1 MITYPRLSRKPIAF
15 RSMTSMT
22 PVDFEA
28 LLEEFLA
35 AQARRRQAATHTK
48 RSRQPRR
55 RAPGAGHPYAHD
67 DRTRL
72 LMALSGSAST
82 RPTRSSGCCSTRT
95 RANRHA
101 SMDTHGEHENRR
113 DERSCNSRRP
123 IFMGTPGRTTSGR
136 PFWSSGW
143 SRSKPG
149 YTGKMRHSGERVTP
163 FSITPKTADT
173 SPRIGERRLGCTTR
187 WQDVLVFKCKTVE

>member
-15 RSMTSMT
+15 RSMTRKPIAFRSMTSMTSMT
-22 PVDFEA
+22 PADFEA
-28 LLEEFLA
+28 LLEDFPA

-123 IFMGTPGRTTSGR
+123 IFMGTPGRTSRRCRSVCGWGGGR
-136 PFWSSGW
+136 WF
-143 SRSKPG
+143 
-149 YTGKMRHSGERVTP
+149 
-163 FSITPKTADT
+163 
-173 SPRIGERRLGCTTR
+173 ERRWNPSSRLWRRPHGP
-187 WQDVLVFKCKTVE
+187 